1 MSVVIVTGSAGY
13 IGGQTMLALKDAGHE
28 VYGIDRR
35 EPPKHLRGVPNGFLY
50 QDFASDVAL
59 SWIIQKQ
66 PNAIIHC
73 AGTSLVGPSVK
84 NPSEYYNNN
93 VAKTLKLLDI
103 VKQSMPRCRLVFSS
117 SAATYGEPIMNPIHE
132 VDPKE
137 PVSPYGESKLMIDM
151 MLESYHRAYGTDY
164 VSFRYFNACGA
175 DPQGR
180 HGQEP
185 GATHLIA
192 KFLEAARDDGQFR
205 IYGDDYPTTDGTCIR
220 DYVDVRQL
228 AKAHFD
234 SVCGYLKEAGIPFKL
249 NHRLVRGLDYYNRT
263 VYEWVTNRLGAQGT
277 IAGGGRYDYLI
288 ERLGGDKTPACGFG
302 IGMERIILLLE
313 DMGVVLQNEPNIYL
327 VNLGDAAEKYALKLS
342 ETLRT
347 QGLKVVLNSGGSS
360 FKSQMKRADKSG
372 AAFAVILGDDEMK
385 EGVAQVKSL
394 RVENVQSKMPLDELA
409 LFLLKQTS

>member
-13 IGGQTMLALKDAGHE
+13 IGGQTMLTLKDAGHT

-35 EPPKHLRGVPNGFLY
+35 DPPKHLQGVPDGFLCE
-50 QDFASDVAL
+50 DFSTDTAL

-175 DPQGR
+175 DPKGR

-192 KFLEAARDDGQFR
+192 KFLEAARDNGQFR

-220 DYVDVRQL
+220 DYVHVDDIARAHALALYHKIPAGVYNLGSNQGFSVKQVIEQAKTITGKMPHIGTEARRAGDPPELVASPDKFNLVAGAWRHHNLDDMIQHAWNWYVRQ
-228 AKAHFD
+228 
-234 SVCGYLKEAGIPFKL
+234 
-249 NHRLVRGLDYYNRT
+249 
-263 VYEWVTNRLGAQGT
+263 
-277 IAGGGRYDYLI
+277 
-288 ERLGGDKTPACGFG
+288 DK
-302 IGMERIILLLE
+302 
-313 DMGVVLQNEPNIYL
+313 
-327 VNLGDAAEKYALKLS
+327 
-342 ETLRT
+342 
-347 QGLKVVLNSGGSS
+347 KV
-360 FKSQMKRADKSG
+360 
-372 AAFAVILGDDEMK
+372 
-385 EGVAQVKSL
+385 
-394 RVENVQSKMPLDELA
+394 
-409 LFLLKQTS
+409 

>member
-1 MSVVIVTGSAGY
+1 MIVIVTGSAGY
-13 IGGQTMLALKDAGHE
+13 IGGQTMLTLKDAGHE

-35 EPPKHLRGVPNGFLY
+35 QPPAHLRGVPDGFLCE
-50 QDFASDVAL
+50 DFSTDTAL

-103 VKQSMPRCRLVFSS
+103 VRQSMPRCKLVFSS

-151 MLESYHRAYGTDY
+151 MLESYHRAYGLDY

-175 DPQGR
+175 DPQSR

-192 KFLEAARDDGQFR
+192 RFLEAARDNGPFR
-205 IYGDDYPTTDGTCIR
+205 IYGDDYPTVDGTCVR
-220 DYVDVRQL
+220 DYVHVADIARAHALALYHKIPSGVYNLGSNEGTSVKQVVAQAGTIIGKMPTIVLEARRAGDPPELRASAAKFGMVAGAWQHYKLDDMIQHAWNWYVRQ
-228 AKAHFD
+228 
-234 SVCGYLKEAGIPFKL
+234 
-249 NHRLVRGLDYYNRT
+249 
-263 VYEWVTNRLGAQGT
+263 
-277 IAGGGRYDYLI
+277 
-288 ERLGGDKTPACGFG
+288 DK
-302 IGMERIILLLE
+302 
-313 DMGVVLQNEPNIYL
+313 
-327 VNLGDAAEKYALKLS
+327 
-342 ETLRT
+342 
-347 QGLKVVLNSGGSS
+347 KV
-360 FKSQMKRADKSG
+360 
-372 AAFAVILGDDEMK
+372 
-385 EGVAQVKSL
+385 
-394 RVENVQSKMPLDELA
+394 
-409 LFLLKQTS
+409 

>member
-1 MSVVIVTGSAGY
+1 MIVIVTGSAGY
-13 IGGQTMLALKDAGHE
+13 IGGQTMLTLKDAGYE
-28 VYGIDRR
+28 VFGIDRR
-35 EPPKHLRGVPNGFLY
+35 ELPAHLRGVPDGFLCE
-50 QDFASDVAL
+50 DFSTDTAL

-151 MLESYHRAYGTDY
+151 MLESYHRAYGLDY

-192 KFLEAARDDGQFR
+192 RFLEAARDNGQFR

-220 DYVDVRQL
+220 DYVHVDDIARAHALALYYKIPAGVYNLGSNQGTSVKQVMEAARTIVGKMPYIGTEARRAGDPPELTASPTKFDMVAGAWRHHDLDAMIQHAWNWYVRQ
-228 AKAHFD
+228 
-234 SVCGYLKEAGIPFKL
+234 
-249 NHRLVRGLDYYNRT
+249 
-263 VYEWVTNRLGAQGT
+263 
-277 IAGGGRYDYLI
+277 
-288 ERLGGDKTPACGFG
+288 DK
-302 IGMERIILLLE
+302 
-313 DMGVVLQNEPNIYL
+313 
-327 VNLGDAAEKYALKLS
+327 
-342 ETLRT
+342 
-347 QGLKVVLNSGGSS
+347 KV
-360 FKSQMKRADKSG
+360 
-372 AAFAVILGDDEMK
+372 
-385 EGVAQVKSL
+385 
-394 RVENVQSKMPLDELA
+394 
-409 LFLLKQTS
+409 